1 MKKVIL
7 VLLSFVF
14 MSALWAQAP
23 KIFMLNKDYQKIIVK
38 KGWKVELV
46 QTMSYSDL
54 ELLRMNEPENA
65 LKDNRIEVYTDQDVK
80 PSQIYFLEEG
90 TLRLK
95 ENRHLPEGTRI
106 VVYTAQRISR
116 IEIRE
121 QADLKCGTFEGYE
134 TLTVAQWT
142 RSRFEIDTIAAAN
155 LMFGFKG
162 DSSYFHCNYMKCC
175 QVLFDQNKGNHYGTT
190 TISHDTVS
198 DSNQY
203 QVLPIERAVSRLVPQ
218 WGFAPSVRFNEDFSL
233 HFGLN
238 ARFLFNETRN
248 DVYNIDNQRYWEKRH
263 NIGVSIYGKYRLSNH
278 WDVRG
283 GLQYD
288 WYRTF
293 APVRTGVDENNILKK
308 YYYFIDQY
316 ISVPLSVTYY
326 PLRRREA
333 LGINFGIT
341 PSVLIHSNEVI
352 CSGNVSLGVSDN
364 ANANRFRIE
373 VHLGLETNILGVIHG
388 IQFYANLLPTFV
400 GLPDANKYR
409 EFGVG
414 ISL

>member
-23 KIFMLNKDYQKIIVK
+23 KTFMLNKDYQKIIVK

-54 ELLRMNEPENA
+54 ELLRIDDPENA
-65 LKDNRIEVYTDQDVK
+65 LKDDRIEVYTDQNVK

-106 VVYTAQRISR
+106 VVYTAQRINR

-121 QADLKCGTFEGYE
+121 YADLKCGTFEGYE

-142 RSRFEIDTIAAAN
+142 RSRFEIDTIAAAS
-155 LMFGFKG
+155 LMFGCKG

-175 QVLFDQNKGNHYGTT
+175 QVLFDQNQGNHYGTT
-190 TISHDTVS
+190 TLSHDIVA

-203 QVLPIERAVSRLVPQ
+203 KVLPIERSASRLVSQ
-218 WGFAPSVRFNEDFSL
+218 WDLAPSVRFNEDFSL

-238 ARFLFNETRN
+238 ARYLFNETRN
-248 DVYNIDNQRYWEKRH
+248 DVYNINNQLYWEKRH

-293 APVRTGVDENNILKK
+293 APDRFGVDANNNSRTN
-308 YYYFIDQY
+308 YYFIDQY
-316 ISVPLSVTYY
+316 ISIPISVTYH
-326 PLRRREA
+326 PFRHSEV
-333 LGINFGIT
+333 LGVNLGIT
-341 PSVLIHSNEVI
+341 PSVLIHSNKGI
-352 CSGNVSLGVSDN
+352 ASGIISFGSTNN